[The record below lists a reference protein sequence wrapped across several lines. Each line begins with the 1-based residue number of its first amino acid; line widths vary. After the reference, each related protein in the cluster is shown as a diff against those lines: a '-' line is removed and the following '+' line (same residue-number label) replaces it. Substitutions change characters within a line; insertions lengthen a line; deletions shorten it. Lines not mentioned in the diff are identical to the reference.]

1 MQGGK
6 LLFKQQEISNQ
17 SIFHNFYRISLNWFC
32 KAVKFLSCCDLMEN
46 FLSVFP
52 GIFSFPD
59 VVQEK
64 CLFCFLFWQWIGLQ
78 CVGLKAIFI
87 WRKKQY
93 SFMIDW
99 ESNFNKSFWWEI
111 NFGKYSKW
119 ISFYL
124 NKEEGSTSTSSKHN
138 VKKKEKYFHNNKIM
152 NVVWIMKKSGK
163 EGGSDNNDSIIK
175 NP

>member
-1 MQGGK
+1 MLWFNGK
-6 LLFKQQEISNQ
+6 FS
-17 SIFHNFYRISLNWFC
+17 FRFPW
-32 KAVKFLSCCDLMEN
+32 N
-46 FLSVFP
+46 FLLSWCSSRKMFV
-52 GIFSFPD
+52 
-59 VVQEK
+59 
-64 CLFCFLFWQWIGLQ
+64 LFFFWQWIGLQ

-99 ESNFNKSFWWEI
+99 KSNSNKSFWWEI